1 MIFKLKTHLKEQI
14 ENVITS
20 KQAVQKSNTGGK
32 NVMDKIDNLSKLFTG
47 LTDRVQNLGT

>member
-20 KQAVQKSNTGGK
+20 KQAVSGGK